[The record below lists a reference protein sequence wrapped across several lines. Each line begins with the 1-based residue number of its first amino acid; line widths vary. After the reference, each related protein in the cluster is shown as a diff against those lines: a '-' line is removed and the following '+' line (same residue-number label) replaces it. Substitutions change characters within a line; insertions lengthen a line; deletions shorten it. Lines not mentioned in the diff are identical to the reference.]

1 MKNLLLIMVIAT
13 LALAAGVMT
22 RLQTGVGAVPP
33 AAALNF
39 AFPDVDGKLQDV
51 SQWQGKILII
61 NFWASWCGPCKQEIP
76 EFIGLQ
82 KRYAD
87 KGVQFIGI
95 AVDDREPV
103 LAFLRQVE
111 SNYPMLIA
119 GNAGSALSNQL
130 GNIIGVLP
138 FTVVVNRQGQIVH
151 RQPGEWT
158 EKDFIEVVE
167 PLLAEKSDKLR

>member
-1 MKNLLLIMVIAT
+1 MRNTLLIMAIAI
-13 LALAAGVMT
+13 LALMAGLLVRM
-22 RLQTGVGAVPP
+22 QTNGEAPP
-33 AAALNF
+33 QEVALNF
-39 AFPDVDGKLQDV
+39 AFPDLDGNLQAV

-76 EFIGLQ
+76 EFIDLQ
-82 KRYAD
+82 RRYAD

-103 LAFLRQVE
+103 LEFLRQVA

-119 GNAGSALSNQL
+119 GDAGSTLSSQL
-130 GNIIGVLP
+130 GNILGVLP
-138 FTVVVNRQGQIVH
+138 FTVVVNRHGQIVH
-151 RQPGEWT
+151 RQPGEWS
-158 EKDFIEVVE
+158 EQAFNEIVE